1 MSDSVTG
8 PGDTVVSRNTA
19 SLLSGKELW
28 WSESI
33 ICSGR
38 KDFPEEAF
46 LSCYLKS
53 VPAGAASA
61 VEPPGTLRTCQKA
74 GEAGARRVH
83 ACPSDGA

>member
-8 PGDTVVSRNTA
+8 PRDTVVSRNTG

-38 KDFPEEAF
+38 KDFPEEVF

-53 VPAGAASA
+53 VPGGAASA

-74 GEAGARRVH
+74 GGAGAQRVH
-83 ACPSDGA
+83 ACPSNEA